1 MINNDKDQSI
11 RKKQLRLALWPGQIG
26 RNRIFLL
33 AGFALCL
40 SLIPLFQGCEDQQI
54 EEAILVIGG
63 AGEGMAY
70 TNIAMA
76 WVPAENRWYKL
87 ADMPKRRRAMAYSE
101 NDGKLYV
108 IGGWSDEPAEEGDSG
123 GKVAL
128 DILEI
133 YDPMANTWRRGANM
147 PTKRGK
153 MAHMYPAVDG
163 RIPVAGGERLGER
176 LSEAAVYYI
185 AEDRWEVID
194 DLPETWTFPYVMSN
208 PLQSNLVHFTA
219 GNTDARHNQQDWH
232 TVLDMD
238 TYEWQHNVKAR
249 YPIEITDGDGA
260 IYFQDRWWT
269 FGGWSHELG
278 SVGDVYAYDF
288 STDSWEEMPRPPF
301 DSWTHQGA
309 SVIEVD
315 GEERIYMMGGRTDGE
330 LTDEIWYYD
339 GDQWH
344 QANSRM
350 PVALWNFICVTKKLN
365 LANLE
370 PVNLDRSSITDPY

>member
-1 MINNDKDQSI
+1 MN
-11 RKKQLRLALWPGQIG
+11 RKILY
-26 RNRIFLL
+26 RNRFFQL

-40 SLIPLFQGCEDQQI
+40 SLMPGFQGCDNQRV

-70 TNIAMA
+70 SNIAMA

-87 ADMPKRRRAMAYSE
+87 ADMPTRRRAMAYSE
-101 NDGKLYV
+101 YDGELYV
-108 IGGWSDEPAEEGDSG
+108 IGGWSDEPAEEGDSA

-133 YDPMANTWRRGANM
+133 YDPMTNTWRRGANM

-185 AEDRWEVID
+185 AEDRWEVLES
-194 DLPETWTFPYVMSN
+194 LPETWTFPYVMAN
-208 PLQSNLVHFTA
+208 PLQPNLVHFTA
-219 GNTDARHNQQDWH
+219 GNTDAQHNQQDWH

-260 IYFQDRWWT
+260 VFFRDRWWT

-288 STDSWEEMPRPPF
+288 ATDSWEEMPRPPF
-301 DSWTHQGA
+301 NSWTHQGA
-309 SVIEVD
+309 TVIEVD

-339 GDQWH
+339 GNQWH

-350 PVALWNFICVTKKLN
+350 QVALWNFICVTKKLN

-370 PVNLDRSSITDPY
+370 PINLDHDAATELY